1 MPDRPAL
8 INQFLAGNGWGNTTR
23 SHLAG
28 DASNRSYQRLQM
40 NGKTAVLMDAPP
52 DHGEDIRPFVTI
64 TNHLLTLGFS
74 APRILAQDAGNGFLL
89 IEDLGDALFA
99 KLIQTNPE
107 MEQPLYAAATDVLIE
122 LHKSS
127 PPDHLPDYNPA
138 MMSDYI
144 APLFEWYHPADG
156 TPIQHE
162 LQTVLGRYCTT
173 PPVMSLRDYHAENLL
188 WLPDRDGIKRVG
200 LLDYQDAV
208 KTHPAYDLVS
218 LLKDARR
225 DVPATIEAAMISR
238 YITATGDN
246 PETFRAAYA
255 ALGVQR
261 NLRILGIFAR
271 LCTVAGKPHYIDLIP
286 RVRAQL
292 TDMLTHPA
300 LTTLRSLVQNTL
312 PDPTPDHLQRLK
324 SQCAKPRTP

>member
-1 MPDRPAL
+1 MPDRPIL
-8 INQFLAGNGWGNTTR
+8 ITQFLADSGWGNATR

-52 DHGEDIRPFVTI
+52 DHGEDIRPFATI
-64 TNHLLTLGFS
+64 TNHLLTLGFT
-74 APRILAQDAGNGFLL
+74 APRILALDPQNGFLL

-99 KLIQTNPE
+99 KLIQTSPD
-107 MEQPLYAAATDVLIE
+107 MEQPLYSAATDVLIR
-122 LHKSS
+122 LHKSP
-127 PPDHLPDYNPA
+127 PPDHLLDYNPA
-138 MMSDYI
+138 VMADYI
-144 APLFEWYHPADG
+144 APLFEWYHPANA

-162 LQTVLGRYCTT
+162 LQTVLTKYCTA

-225 DVPATIEAAMISR
+225 DVPATIEAAMITR
-238 YITATGDN
+238 YITATGID

-271 LCTVAGKPHYIDLIP
+271 LCAVAGKPHYIDLIP
-286 RVRAQL
+286 RVWAQL
-292 TDMLTHPA
+292 NQMLTHPA
-300 LTTLRSLVQNTL
+300 LATLQTLVQNTL
-312 PDPTPDHLQRLK
+312 PKPTPDHLQRLK
-324 SQCAKPRTP
+324 SQCAKSRTP

>member
-1 MPDRPAL
+1 MPDRPTL
-8 INQFLAGNGWGNTTR
+8 INRFLVDSGWGDAAR

-52 DHGEDIRPFVTI
+52 DRGEDIHPFVTI
-64 TNHLLTLGFS
+64 TNHLLSLGFS
-74 APRILAQDAGNGFLL
+74 APRILAQDAQNGFLL

-99 KLIQTNPE
+99 KLIQTSPE
-107 MEQPLYAAATDVLIE
+107 MEQPLYSAATDVLIK
-122 LHKSS
+122 LHQSP
-127 PPDHLPDYNPA
+127 PPDHLLDYNPA
-138 MMSDYI
+138 VMADYI
-144 APLFEWYHPADG
+144 APLFEWYHPADT
-156 TPIQHE
+156 TPIQQE
-162 LQTVLGRYCTT
+162 LQTVLTKYCTV

-225 DVPATIEAAMISR
+225 DVPATIETAMITR
-238 YITATGDN
+238 YITATGVD
-246 PETFRAAYA
+246 PETFRTAYA

-261 NLRILGIFAR
+261 NLRILGIFAS
-271 LCTVAGKPHYIDLIP
+271 LCINAGKPHYIDLIP
-286 RVRAQL
+286 RVWGQL
-292 TDMLTHPA
+292 TEMLSHPA
-300 LTTLRSLVQNTL
+300 LTTLQTLVQDTL
-312 PDPTPDHLQRLK
+312 PEPTPDHLQRLK

>member
-1 MPDRPAL
+1 MSDRTAL
-8 INQFLAGNGWGNTTR
+8 ITRFLAGSGWGDATR

-74 APRILAQDAGNGFLL
+74 APRILAQDARNGFLL
-89 IEDLGDALFA
+89 IEDLGDDLFA
-99 KLIQTNPE
+99 KLIQTSPE
-107 MEQPLYAAATDVLIE
+107 MELPLYCAATDVLIK
-122 LHKSS
+122 LHQSP

-138 MMSDYI
+138 VMADYI
-144 APLFEWYHPADG
+144 APLFEWYHPADA
-156 TPIQHE
+156 TPIQNE
-162 LQTVLGRYCTT
+162 LQTVLTRYCTA
-173 PPVMSLRDYHAENLL
+173 PPVMALRDYHAENLL

-225 DVPATIEAAMISR
+225 DVPAAIETAMINH
-238 YITATGDN
+238 YITTTGTN
-246 PETFRAAYA
+246 PDTFRAAYA

-261 NLRILGIFAR
+261 NLRILGIFAS
-271 LCTVAGKPHYIDLIP
+271 LCINAGKPHYIDLIP
-286 RVRAQL
+286 RVWTQL
-292 TDMLTHPA
+292 TELLTHPA
-300 LTTLRSLVQNTL
+300 LTTLQSLVQDTL
-312 PDPTPDHLQRLK
+312 PEPTPDHLQRLK
-324 SQCAKPRTP
+324 SQCAKPRKP

>member
-1 MPDRPAL
+1 MPDRPNL
-8 INQFLAGNGWGNTTR
+8 IRRFLAGSGWGNATR

-52 DHGEDIRPFVTI
+52 DHGEDIRPVVTI

-89 IEDLGDALFA
+89 IEDLGDDLFA
-99 KLIQTNPE
+99 KLIQTSPE
-107 MEQPLYAAATDVLIE
+107 MELPLYCAATDVLIK
-122 LHKSS
+122 LHQSP

-138 MMSDYI
+138 VMADYI
-144 APLFEWYHPADG
+144 APLFEWYHPADA
-156 TPIQHE
+156 TPIQQE
-162 LQTVLGRYCTT
+162 LQTVLTEYCTAT
-173 PPVMSLRDYHAENLL
+173 PVMALRDYHAENLL
-188 WLPDRDGIKRVG
+188 WLPDRGGIKRVG

-225 DVPATIEAAMISR
+225 DVPAAIETAMINR
-238 YITATGDN
+238 YITTTGTN
-246 PETFRAAYA
+246 PDTFRAAYA

-261 NLRILGIFAR
+261 NLRILGIFAS
-271 LCTVAGKPHYIDLIP
+271 LCINAGKPHYIDLIP

-292 TDMLTHPA
+292 TELLTHPA
-300 LTTLRSLVQNTL
+300 LTTLQTLVLEIL
-312 PDPTPDHLQRLK
+312 PEPTPDHLQRLK